1 MDSKNCKRKFPR
13 IDIEMMGDF
22 RMLQE
27 EKEKEKEKEPFPGRI
42 KTVGKGGLMLVS
54 PVPLP
59 LDTHLQVRLFE
70 GNRVIT
76 FLSKVVW
83 TNPADKNEA
92 TGFNVGLQYDPMHQV
107 SLLDID
113 FLIQTEQSNRQNPSN
128 HNHPP

>member
-1 MDSKNCKRKFPR
+1 MK
-13 IDIEMMGDF
+13 GDF
-22 RMLQE
+22 RILQE
-27 EKEKEKEKEPFPGRI
+27 EKEKEPFPGRI

-54 PVPLP
+54 PVPLAV
-59 LDTHLQVRLFE
+59 DTHLQVRLFE

-92 TGFNVGLQYDPMHQV
+92 PSFNVGLQYDPIHQV

-113 FLIQTEQSNRQNPSN
+113 FLIQTKQSNLQKPLKS
-128 HNHPP
+128 